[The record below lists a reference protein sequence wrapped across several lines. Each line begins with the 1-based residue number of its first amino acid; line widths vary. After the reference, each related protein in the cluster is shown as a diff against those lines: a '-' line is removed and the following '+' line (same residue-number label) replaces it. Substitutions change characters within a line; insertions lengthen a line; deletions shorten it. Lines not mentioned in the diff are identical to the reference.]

1 MARVHGKAETLNF
14 DGESIPDRLQEMTGG
29 RGPDRCID
37 AVGAEAHGSGSVDA
51 VIDRAKQAIGISMDR
66 PHVLRQALMA
76 CRKAGTVSV
85 PGVYIGLLDKIPFG
99 AAMNKGLTI
108 KTGQT
113 HVQRY
118 LVPLLKKIEDGQIDP
133 SFVITDRVAIEEAP
147 AAYEKFRT
155 KKDGCIKV
163 VIKPGQA
170 PGSLLAAEAQNESVW
185 ASTGLSRSESEAP
198 AMA

>member
-14 DGESIPDRLQEMTGG
+14 DDESIPDRLQEMTGG

-37 AVGAEAHGSGSVDA
+37 AVGAEVHGSGSVDA
-51 VIDRAKQAIGISMDR
+51 VIDRTKQAIGISMDR

-99 AAMNKGLTI
+99 AAMNKGLTN
-108 KTGQT
+108 KTGHT

-133 SFVITDRVAIEEAP
+133 SFVITLRVAIEEAP